1 VSALEGLDEQS
12 RVALADAW
20 ASRRPARAHQ
30 VLIVARSSQAIAADV
45 VRMPGAQSAG
55 DVVFAVMPAPF
66 AARLLDLGFGFRGD
80 EVREADPARA
90 LVALVSDEEADVG
103 YLDEARGG
111 AAPEELEA
119 DTGTR
124 DLRAEVLEAFDEA
137 QGHAHKDA
145 LEQWAA
151 RRRARSGKRLK
162 QERKGRTMATTK
174 KTSTAAAAPQIQTA
188 PAPEKPVKKK
198 AKKRTRQKFGQ
209 GQYGT
214 GTKRTVAETRE
225 QIEALLARYGCSR
238 FGFVND
244 SATNKSTVQ
253 FRCRSRTI
261 RFVLELPEV
270 EQLAEMPDRTGRPS
284 AELLKKRHDKAL
296 RGRWRALYAAI
307 KAKLVLVDY
316 KIETFEEAFVG
327 ESVDESS
334 GLTVNELIR
343 QRRVLPE
350 LSATPEPGL
359 SPELLPPA
367 RRRGI
372 VEARAQ

>member
-1 VSALEGLDEQS
+1 MTIMDLDE
-12 RVALADAW
+12 RAREALAAAW
-20 ASRRPARAHQ
+20 ASRRSGRARQVLLLARAGE
-30 VLIVARSSQAIAADV
+30 AIAADV
-45 VRMPGAQSAG
+45 LRLPGARADG
-55 DVVFAVMPAPF
+55 DVVFAVVSAPF
-66 AARLLDLGFGFRGD
+66 AAQLLDVMYGFRGD
-80 EVREADPARA
+80 EVREADPERA
-90 LVALVSDEEADVG
+90 LVVLVADEEAVVM
-103 YLDEARGG
+103 YLD
-111 AAPEELEA
+111 LH
-119 DTGTR
+119 
-124 DLRAEVLEAFDEA
+124 AEVLELFEEA
-137 QGHAHKDA
+137 QGHAHEEA
-145 LEQWAA
+145 LERWGAG
-151 RRRARSGKRLK
+151 RRARGGKPLR
-162 QERKGRTMATTK
+162 QGDERGTSMKK
-174 KTSTAAAAPQIQTA
+174 KTLSTVAAPSASQIQAA
-188 PAPEKPVKKK
+188 PAPEKPVKK
-198 AKKRTRQKFGQ
+198 AKKRVNRKKFGQ

-244 SATNKSTVQ
+244 AATNKSTVQ

-270 EQLAEMPDRTGRPS
+270 DQLAEMPERTGKPS

-316 KIETFEEAFVG
+316 RIETFEEAFVG

-350 LSATPEPGL
+350 LSSGHEVAA
-359 SPELLPPA
+359 ELLPPA